1 MTYVDQAFAN
11 EPDKL
16 LDVEFKIGTNPNLN
30 LNGTLAKI
38 AIDDRGVPT
47 ANGAPEFRAFVEI
60 EPSQLVDLQNELRS
74 GAGATAKIRCGTRSL
89 GFVCFYQ
96 IYDFLRT
103 KVFF

>member
-1 MTYVDQAFAN
+1 
-11 EPDKL
+11 
-16 LDVEFKIGTNPNLN
+16 
-30 LNGTLAKI
+30 
-38 AIDDRGVPT
+38 
-47 ANGAPEFRAFVEI
+47 VEI
-60 EPSQLVDLQNELRS
+60 EPSQLADLQNELRS